1 MQRAV
6 RRQAG
11 SYGMGAGAG
20 LPAKRQ
26 LLMARMLAW

>member
-1 MQRAV
+1 MQSAV

-11 SYGMGAGAG
+11 SYGRGVGAGW
-20 LPAKRQ
+20 PAKRQ